1 MIEESV
7 ETQDKRKLSKL
18 AVIALFFSI
27 VGPLITMIDHEYV
40 GHDPNPYWYGLAVIC
55 ICGFLIAPLVAIA
68 ALFDIRRKKEGLKG
82 KGVATSAIV
91 LTVIAHIL
99 LLPLHGAMKPYA
111 RNFQRCQTN
120 LNALAVTFTLYA
132 GDHDGRWPSKEKWC
146 DQILESNEIQED
158 TFHCP
163 ADREGM
169 YSYADIKGM
178 YSYAMN
184 VNLPESMED
193 TPEDMVLLFECI
205 PGKNAV
211 GGPELAVTDRHQ
223 ELRKTTEMSEP
234 GCNVVLSY
242 GEIIFVKPEEIK
254 NLKWKIEK
262 E

>member
-18 AVIALFFSI
+18 AVLALIFSI
-27 VGPLITMIDHEYV
+27 VGPIVIAIDHNYV
-40 GHDPNPYWYGLAVIC
+40 SYDPNPYWDALVRISVV
-55 ICGFLIAPLVAIA
+55 GFLVVPIVAIGA
-68 ALFDIRRKKEGLKG
+68 MLDIRKKKLLKG
-82 KGVATSAIV
+82 KGIAKGSIV
-91 LTVIAHIL
+91 LMVMGVVL
-99 LLPLHGAMKPYA
+99 LLPLEGAVKPYS
-111 RNFQRCQTN
+111 RNFQRCRTN

-146 DQILESNEIQED
+146 DHILESNEIQED

-163 ADREGM
+163 TDKEG
-169 YSYADIKGM
+169 I

-193 TPEDMVLLFECI
+193 TPRNMVLLFGCI
-205 PGKNAV
+205 PRKNAV

-223 ELRKTTEMSEP
+223 ELRKKIEMSEP
-234 GCNVVLSY
+234 GCNVVLFP
-242 GEIIFVKPEEIK
+242 GRIVFVKPEEIE